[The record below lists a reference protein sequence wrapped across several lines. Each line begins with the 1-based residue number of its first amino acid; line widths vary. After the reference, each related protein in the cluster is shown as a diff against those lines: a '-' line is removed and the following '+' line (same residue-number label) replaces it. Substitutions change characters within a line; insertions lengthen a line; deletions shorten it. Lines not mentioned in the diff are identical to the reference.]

1 MVEILFQAISLFEK
15 NKIDYCLIGGLA
27 MMLYGGRANTV
38 DIDFYVLVEDLEEV
52 RKVFEKEKISVRSA
66 GEHQL
71 KIKIKGV
78 QLDILYADH
87 YLGDQVV
94 KRAKRKKLGK
104 NYVKIATPEDLI
116 VLKTLADRSV
126 DRRDIEELRE
136 LFEKKLDEKYIK
148 RKLEYLRNFLS

>member
-1 MVEILFQAISLFEK
+1 MVEVLFQAISLFEK

-52 RKVFEKEKISVRSA
+52 RKVFEEKNISVKSA
-66 GEHQL
+66 GEYQL
-71 KIKIKGV
+71 KIKIGST
-78 QLDILYADH
+78 QIDILYADH

-94 KRAKRKKLGK
+94 KRAKRKKLGSQ
-104 NYVKIATPEDLI
+104 YLKIARPEDLI
-116 VLKTLADRSV
+116 VLKILADRSV

-136 LFEKKLDEKYIK
+136 LFGKKLDEKYISQK
-148 RKLEYLRNFLS
+148 IKYLKELLK